1 MAKVKKAVKAAR
13 PSGALDKSRTNPK
26 MVPESEAFDS
36 LCYFASKV
44 IVSNRITRNLLGN
57 FLDDID
63 DHEMEKTVIQAIAM
77 LVVQDDEQR
86 AEYVEQFADNDF
98 GTEVY
103 DLAMDIREVLGLNG
117 YDNFKNEGTDI

>member
-1 MAKVKKAVKAAR
+1 MKKQKKSVKAANR
-13 PSGALDKSRTNPK
+13 K

-57 FLDDID
+57 FLDTIGD
-63 DHEMEKTVIQAIAM
+63 DEMEKTVIQAVAM
-77 LVVQDDEQR
+77 LVVQDEDQR
-86 AEYVEQFADNDF
+86 AEYVEHFADNDF
-98 GTEVY
+98 GMEVY

-117 YDNFKNEGTDI
+117 YDYFKTEKTDI

>member
-1 MAKVKKAVKAAR
+1 MAKVKKAVKE
-13 PSGALDKSRTNPK
+13 TNPK

-63 DHEMEKTVIQAIAM
+63 DHEMEKTVIQAVAM
-77 LVVQDDEQR
+77 LVVQDEDQR
-86 AEYVEQFADNDF
+86 AEYVEHFADNDF
-98 GTEVY
+98 GMEVY

-117 YDNFKNEGTDI
+117 YDNFKTEEADI